1 MKSWRKHIRRVLSVA
16 LSLVLLWI
24 SFRGVDW
31 KVFVRSL
38 SSCDWWYLLLS
49 AAVGAVMPACRAF
62 RWRHMVLPFAPR
74 VGRKE
79 SVLANFTAYL
89 FNMAVPYTHEATRC
103 IIIHRSESGRDAPY
117 DKLVGVAVTER
128 ICDGI
133 CAILILI
140 ATIAFSWE
148 RYGGFIAGN
157 SEGRGIIKVLVV
169 FTVLILA
176 AVVADLATRRMKAES
191 RIIQSVRKFFDGM
204 HEGLTS
210 IFNLERPIVFTM
222 ETVVLWII
230 YWLQLYLASRAVPGL
245 DGVGALDC
253 LFLTLGG
260 LLSTI
265 IPVPGG
271 MGAYHYVIASALAYL
286 CGTGWSEGMAFATLV
301 HESQAI
307 CMMLLGASSIALLP
321 SSVRKRT

>member
-1 MKSWRKHIRRVLSVA
+1 
-16 LSLVLLWI
+16 
-24 SFRGVDW
+24 
-31 KVFVRSL
+31 
-38 SSCDWWYLLLS
+38 
-49 AAVGAVMPACRAF
+49 
-62 RWRHMVLPFAPR
+62 MVLPFAPR

-79 SVLANFTAYL
+79 SVLANYTAYL

-245 DGVGALDC
+245 DGVGPRLSFPDP
-253 LFLTLGG
+253 GR
-260 LLSTI
+260 STI
-265 IPVPGG
+265 
-271 MGAYHYVIASALAYL
+271 YHYPCSRGHGRIPLRHSIRARVPV
-286 CGTGWSEGMAFATLV
+286 WHRLV
-301 HESQAI
+301 GRHGLRDT
-307 CMMLLGASSIALLP
+307 CP
-321 SSVRKRT
+321 